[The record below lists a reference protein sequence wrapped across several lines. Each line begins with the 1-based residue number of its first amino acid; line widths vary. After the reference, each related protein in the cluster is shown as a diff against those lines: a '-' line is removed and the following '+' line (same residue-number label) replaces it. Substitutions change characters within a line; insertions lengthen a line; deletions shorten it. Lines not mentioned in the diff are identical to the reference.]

1 MARGLAQAGREREQ
15 FHLCLSVCCAVG
27 KDRAAA
33 RHAAAGTIAFYA
45 TVKTYE
51 PVFAAFPS
59 EYRRIQEADLKGNT
73 AAMVD
78 AVSDE
83 MIDAFAVAGTPDETR
98 NKLEAYAELA
108 DSICLQPPDQ
118 LIDPAETEVYRQ
130 ALLATFGG

>member
-1 MARGLAQAGREREQ
+1 
-15 FHLCLSVCCAVG
+15 
-27 KDRAAA
+27 
-33 RHAAAGTIAFYA
+33 
-45 TVKTYE
+45 VKTYE

-59 EYRRIQEADLKGNT
+59 EYSRIQEADLKGDT

-83 MIDAFAVAGTPDETR
+83 MIDAFAVAGTPEEASA
-98 NKLEAYAELA
+98 KLEAYAQLA

-118 LIDPAETEVYRQ
+118 LIDPAETETYRQ